1 MPTFQSAVD
10 SAVKGVV
17 TLDPSVVYTIDDK
30 PAKVTTSGLIIRGN
44 GATVRK
50 TTLDYASL
58 VVFADHVRIENVN
71 FEGPLPPRFLTPS
84 PPSFT
89 AVTLPQLGLQL
100 RYSTNFRDCGWA
112 QIVVAGD
119 SVRIVGCTFS
129 GTTGIVFLPHRD
141 ARRAKRNRVLRCR
154 FTNYTF
160 GVVAYG
166 QESFVVSNI
175 KGVGPI
181 QPSTAYGPFAHPDA
195 VPPGH
200 LVYMTNGTGPGGE
213 ITAEE
218 CWSDDVVI
226 RNVIEDIG
234 AAKPI
239 SSLYT
244 TLKLNSTHGL
254 RIKNIRSIGIPS
266 CLDFLGSSGIAED
279 IVHTGGSMVE
289 DTEKWATFR
298 WAIVKA
304 NGSLAPFNR
313 DSGTMVI
320 RNAHFEPNGG
330 NVVLYRVERPGL
342 TLQNVTF
349 GNVDYHAEPFILND
363 SVPIYL

>member
-1 MPTFQSAVD
+1 MPTFQSAID
-10 SAVKGVV
+10 AAVRGVV
-17 TLDPSVVYTIDDK
+17 TLDPSLVYTIDDK
-30 PAKVTTSGLIIRGN
+30 PAKITTDGLVVRGN

-50 TTLDYASL
+50 TTLNYASL
-58 VVFADHVRIENVN
+58 VVFADLVRIENIT
-71 FEGPLPPRFLTPS
+71 FEGPLPPKLLTP
-84 PPSFT
+84 PPQNFT
-89 AVTLPQLGLQL
+89 GVTLPQLGLQL
-100 RYSTNFRDCGWA
+100 RYSANFYDCGWA
-112 QIVVAGD
+112 QVVVAGD
-119 SVRIVGCTFS
+119 RARVVGCSFY

-141 ARRAKRNRVLRCR
+141 ARRARRNRVYRCR
-154 FTNYTF
+154 FFDYTF
-160 GVVAYG
+160 GIVAYG
-166 QESFVVSNI
+166 QESFVMSDI
-175 KGVGPI
+175 GGYGPI
-181 QPSTAYGPFAHPDA
+181 QPSTVYGPFAHPDA

-200 LVYMTNGTGPGGE
+200 LIYMTNGTGPAGE

-266 CLDFLGSSGIAED
+266 CLDFLGSSGTAENIVQIGGNMAED
-279 IVHTGGSMVE
+279 P
-289 DTEKWATFR
+289 DKWATFR
-298 WAIVKA
+298 WAVVKA
-304 NGSLAPFNR
+304 NGDLAPFHR

-342 TLQNVTF
+342 TLQSVTF
-349 GNVDYHAEPFILND
+349 GNVDYHAEPIILND